1 LVSKNVISFVAF
13 LQEIK
18 AHLKTHNN
26 TKPLQ
31 RAYESLCAEL
41 NKLTPVSSKKTD
53 ETALL
58 NDPV

>member
-1 LVSKNVISFVAF
+1 VAF

-18 AHLKTHNN
+18 AHLKTYNN
-26 TKPLQ
+26 MKPLQ